1 MAVGHALSGRLVWV
15 LSLKI
20 VVSWGGSLTES

>member
-1 MAVGHALSGRLVWV
+1 MAVGHALSGRLVMF